1 MRKTSFRA
9 SDTRAQI
16 GDSSWTSEH
25 RSVQFCLHSI
35 SLFPNIHPIIAQFL
49 LRICPTFAYI
59 FNIFLPRYLGH
70 GVIATKLRRH
80 WEEFVPLQQEIRL
93 TQCVTACR
101 FAGCQD
107 IATFYQLDWRNEGKF
122 DISGQTRPAS
132 YAASWEAQSPGESDR
147 KIKDQNPSR
156 FHRQQLTRIW
166 EVMAH
171 KQVIQCS
178 RNMLGNYI
186 FCPFFLQGKVAGIG
200 LNSRLA
206 VTLLLTNTKRF

>member
-1 MRKTSFRA
+1 MLILAGEITQVKEALPWVRCA
-9 SDTRAQI
+9 S
-16 GDSSWTSEH
+16 GN
-25 RSVQFCLHSI
+25 V
-35 SLFPNIHPIIAQFL
+35 
-49 LRICPTFAYI
+49 
-59 FNIFLPRYLGH
+59 YL
-70 GVIATKLRRH
+70 
-80 WEEFVPLQQEIRL
+80 
-93 TQCVTACR
+93 
-101 FAGCQD
+101 
-107 IATFYQLDWRNEGKF
+107 YWRNEGKF

-186 FCPFFLQGKVAGIG
+186 FCPFFSSG
-200 LNSRLA
+200 
-206 VTLLLTNTKRF
+206 